1 MIAIP
6 QKFSIFKDEY
16 RRSIMAESVDEK
28 YFDELAQTIID
39 GEEEECLRV
48 INEGLARGID
58 PLNAVEKGLAKG
70 INKVGDDFAE
80 EIVFLPEL
88 IMAADVMKAGM
99 KILDEKIKAS
109 GKERK
114 SLGRIVL
121 GTVKGDIH
129 DIGKSVVGAVLQAN
143 GFDVIDL
150 GTDVEEDTYIQA
162 VIENNADC
170 LGMST
175 LLTLPLETMGEVIE
189 KMKEKGLRR
198 NVKVIVGGCPVTQE
212 FADEIGADAVGFDA
226 KDAVKKVKRLL
237 DV

>member
-1 MIAIP
+1 
-6 QKFSIFKDEY
+6 
-16 RRSIMAESVDEK
+16 MAESVDEK

-39 GEEEECLRV
+39 GEEEDCLRV
-48 INEGLARGID
+48 IQEGLARGVD
-58 PLNAVEKGLAKG
+58 PLDAVEKGLAKG
-70 INKVGDDFAE
+70 INKIGDDFAE

-99 KILDEKIKAS
+99 KILDEKIKAG

-114 SLGRIVL
+114 SLGKIVL
-121 GTVKGDIH
+121 GTIKGDIH

-143 GFDVIDL
+143 GFDVVDL
-150 GTDVEEDTYIQA
+150 GTDVDEDTYIQA
-162 VIENNADC
+162 VMENNADC

-175 LLTLPLETMGEVIE
+175 LLTLPLMTMGEVIE

-198 NVKVIVGGCPVTQE
+198 SVKVIVGGCPVTQE

-226 KDAVKKVKRLL
+226 KDAVKKVKQLL